1 MIRIPKIN
9 SLPFYES
16 LEEQYHRLPQTYGQ
30 FFGFVYPLGF
40 IPPFKL
46 KMLEIPNESILIEL
60 IDSND
65 RFVADVRNDLLGT
78 CCTVVSEFGF
88 LELTTNGNI
97 LIDFPY
103 PLGRYYLKISYGS
116 DVICSEVFTVVSSV
130 SEYLKVEYSS
140 SESLSIPDY
149 GTYSFDDGFKLISY
163 LDTHI
168 GKPDYLF
175 EEELIRA
182 DGVNVVE
189 KQLSEKVFKFTFLAP
204 ESLCDSLRILRMCDS
219 VVFKKLNKKY
229 CASYVL
235 LTPKWEEVGDLA
247 SVEVEFNEDTII
259 KRLPNILNVDCSCE
273 CEDCT
278 PTLSMVKEY
287 TGVVCT
293 PMLYMVKEHI
303 NISCTPMLYMIKE
316 QL

>member
-46 KMLEIPNESILIEL
+46 KMLEVSSGPISIEL

-65 RFVADVRNDLLGT
+65 RFIAEIRHEILAACGMFINIQSGL
-78 CCTVVSEFGF
+78 EFVCR
-88 LELTTNGNI
+88 GNI

-103 PLGRYYLKISYGS
+103 PLGRYYLKVSYGG
-116 DVICSEVFTVVSSV
+116 DVIYSEVFTVVSSV
-130 SEYLKVEYSS
+130 SEHLKVEYSS

-163 LDTHI
+163 LDAHI
-168 GKPDYLF
+168 GKPDYPF
-175 EEELIRA
+175 EEELVRA

-204 ESLCDSLRILRMCDS
+204 EFLCDSLRILRMCDN

-229 CASYVL
+229 CASYIL

-273 CEDCT
+273 CD
-278 PTLSMVKEY
+278 
-287 TGVVCT
+287 VCT
-293 PMLYMVKEHI
+293 PILGFVTEHSNIVCSPILGFVEEHITIVCSPVLGFVKEHA
-303 NISCTPMLYMIKE
+303 
-316 QL
+316 